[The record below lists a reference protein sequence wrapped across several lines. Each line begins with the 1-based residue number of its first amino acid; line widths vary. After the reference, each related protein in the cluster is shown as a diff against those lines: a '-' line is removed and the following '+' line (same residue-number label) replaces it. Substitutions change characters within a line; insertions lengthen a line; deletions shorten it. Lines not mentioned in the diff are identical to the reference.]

1 MIRNKKLISK
11 SQHKFRT
18 EKDRVFAEEVNKI
31 ALSTTNDKRI
41 QSIYSI
47 EKYAYGTSKEL
58 VCKKKKLNATI

>member
-11 SQHKFRT
+11 SQLKFRS
-18 EKDRVFAEEVNKI
+18 EKHRVFAEEVNEI
-31 ALSTTNDKRI
+31 ALSTTNDKKI
-41 QSIYSI
+41 QLIYSI